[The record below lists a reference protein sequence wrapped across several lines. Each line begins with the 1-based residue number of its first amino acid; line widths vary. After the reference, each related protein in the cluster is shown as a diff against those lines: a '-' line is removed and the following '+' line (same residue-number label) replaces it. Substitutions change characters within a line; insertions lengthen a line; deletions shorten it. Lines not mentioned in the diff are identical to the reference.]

1 MAKRL
6 IVHVGPRKT
15 GSTSI
20 QQMLFTCRD
29 KLRAGGIH
37 VPRAGLYQLPSRHH
51 PSLSH
56 FGLIQHKLENWAKLA
71 EEIASTDAETFVV
84 SAEDLTSPKRRVVCA
99 ERLEKLVARTSVE
112 VDIVGFVRPQW
123 QLLESEYS
131 QRVFGGR
138 MKARL
143 SQFVREML
151 DAGERTILDYRLV
164 FAPYRT
170 RFGDRVRVFPLQA
183 SHLPQG
189 LVAHF
194 LSLAGAETV
203 VMEEASA
210 QSRANER
217 NGAKAVEVCRL
228 VRVRLG
234 AGHLSPRHLLPE
246 LPTLLNEDAPFAGFS
261 WDEIRQME
269 DRFALANAAFARE
282 NGISADGTLFQEAAA
297 SDAVRPNLA
306 RWEDFDSDER
316 HRVRR
321 YVLKRTGVDLE
332 RKHARK
338 WRIFWARA
346 RRGGFANSEA
356 KAVRRSIFPTPSPS
370 ADPKASTLRD

>member
-37 VPRAGLYQLPSRHH
+37 VPRAGLTSAPSRRC
-51 PSLSH
+51 LSH
-56 FGLIQHKLENWAKLA
+56 SGLIYHGQPKSNWTKLA

-84 SAEDLTSPKRRVVCA
+84 SAEDLTSPSRRVACA
-99 ERLEKLVARTSVE
+99 ERLEKLVERTSVE
-112 VDIVGFVRPQW
+112 VDVVGFARPQW

-131 QRVFGGR
+131 QRVFDR
-138 MKARL
+138 RTKARF

-151 DAGERTILDYRLV
+151 DAGESTILDYRLV

-183 SHLPQG
+183 SHLPRG

-194 LSLAGAETV
+194 LSLVGAESV

-210 QSRANER
+210 QSRTNER
-217 NGAKAVEVCRL
+217 RGAKAVEVCRL
-228 VRVRLG
+228 VGTRLG
-234 AGHLSPRHLLPE
+234 GRPRRPELRHLLPE
-246 LPTLLNEDAPFAGFS
+246 LPTLFNGDAPFAGFS
-261 WDEIRQME
+261 WDEIRQIE
-269 DRFALANAAFARE
+269 DRFALANAAFAHE
-282 NGISADGTLFQEAAA
+282 TGIKPDGTLFQEAAA

-321 YVLKRTGVDLE
+321 YVLKRTGVDIE

-346 RRGGFANSEA
+346 RRGEFAKSGA
-356 KAVRRSIFPTPSPS
+356 KAIRRYFRAVRKRM
-370 ADPKASTLRD
+370 TLRHRP

>member
-37 VPRAGLYQLPSRHH
+37 VPRAGLRQSPSRRC
-51 PSLSH
+51 LSH
-56 FGLIQHKLENWAKLA
+56 YRLVQGQHKLENWAKLA

-84 SAEDLTSPKRRVVCA
+84 SAEDLTSQGRCVAA
-99 ERLEKLVARTSVE
+99 ERLEKLVARASVE
-112 VDIVGFVRPQW
+112 VDVVGFVRPQW

-131 QRVFGGR
+131 QRAFGGR
-138 MKARL
+138 TKARF

-151 DAGERTILDYRLV
+151 DAGESTILDYRLL

-170 RFGDRVRVFPLQA
+170 LFGDRVRVFPLQA
-183 SHLPQG
+183 SHLPLG

-194 LSLAGAETV
+194 LSLVGAETV

-228 VRVRLG
+228 VRARLG
-234 AGHLSPRHLLPE
+234 AGCPTPRHLLRE

-282 NGISADGTLFQEAAA
+282 TGISADGTLFQKAAA

-346 RRGGFANSEA
+346 RRGGVANSGA
-356 KAVRRSIFPTPSPS
+356 KALRRYFPHAVRKRM
-370 ADPKASTLRD
+370 TLRHRP

>member
-6 IVHVGPRKT
+6 IVHVGPPKT

-20 QQMLFTCRD
+20 QQALFTCRD
-29 KLRAGGIH
+29 KLRADGIH
-37 VPRAGLYQLPSRHH
+37 VPRAGLRQHFSKR
-51 PSLSH
+51 SLSH
-56 FGLIQHKLENWAKLA
+56 SGLTCQHQRESNWTKLA

-84 SAEDLTSPKRRVVCA
+84 SAEHLTTLGRHVACA
-99 ERLEKLVARTSVE
+99 EQLEKLVARTSVE
-112 VDIVGFVRPQW
+112 VDVVGFVRPQW
-123 QLLESEYS
+123 QLLQSSYS
-131 QRVFGGR
+131 QNVHSQRSKKRF
-138 MKARL
+138 

-151 DAGERTILDYRLV
+151 DAGEMTKLDYRLV

-170 RFGDRVRVFPLQA
+170 RFGDRVKVFPLQA
-183 SHLPQG
+183 SHLPRG

-194 LSLAGAETV
+194 LSLVGAGTV

-210 QSRANER
+210 QPHANKR
-217 NGAKAVEVCRL
+217 HGAKALEVCRL
-228 VRVRLG
+228 VRARLG
-234 AGHLSPRHLLPE
+234 AGRLTRRHLLPE

-261 WDEIRQME
+261 WDEIRQIE

-282 NGISADGTLFQEAAA
+282 NGISADGTLFQKAAA
-297 SDAVRPNLA
+297 SDAMRPNLA

-316 HRVRR
+316 RRVRR

-338 WRIFWARA
+338 WRIFWAGA
-346 RRGGFANSEA
+346 RRGGVCQVGSKGGQALYFPH
-356 KAVRRSIFPTPSPS
+356 AVPKRRP
-370 ADPKASTLRD
+370 

>member
-6 IVHVGPRKT
+6 IVHVGPPKT
-15 GSTSI
+15 GSSSI
-20 QQMLFTCRD
+20 QQALFTCRD
-29 KLRAGGIH
+29 KLRADGIH
-37 VPRAGLYQLPSRHH
+37 VPRAGLRQHFSRRHQDHSGLTYQH
-51 PSLSH
+51 
-56 FGLIQHKLENWAKLA
+56 QQEYNWTKLA

-84 SAEDLTSPKRRVVCA
+84 SAEHLTAPGRRVANA

-112 VDIVGFVRPQW
+112 VDVVGFVRPQW
-123 QLLESEYS
+123 QLLQSMYS
-131 QRVFGGR
+131 QSVFTQR
-138 MKARL
+138 TKTRF

-151 DAGERTILDYRLV
+151 DAGERTKLDYNLV

-170 RFGDRVRVFPLQA
+170 RFGDRLRVFPLQA
-183 SHLPQG
+183 SHLPRG

-194 LSLAGAETV
+194 LFLCGAGTV

-210 QSRANER
+210 QPRANER
-217 NGAKAVEVCRL
+217 RGAKALEVRRL

-234 AGHLSPRHLLPE
+234 KGCPKLRHLLPE

-261 WDEIRQME
+261 WDEIRQIE
-269 DRFALANAAFARE
+269 DHFALANAAFARE
-282 NGISADGTLFQEAAA
+282 NGISADGTLFQKAAA

-316 HRVRR
+316 RRVRR

-346 RRGGFANSEA
+346 RRGGGGGGVPTREQ
-356 KAVRRSIFPTPSPS
+356 RRSGAISPAPFAS
-370 ADPKASTLRD
+370 A

>member
-6 IVHVGPRKT
+6 IVHVGPRKM

-20 QQMLFTCRD
+20 QQVLFTCRD

-37 VPRAGLYQLPSRHH
+37 VPRAGCGIS
-51 PSLSH
+51 SLWRCLAH
-56 FGLIQHKLENWAKLA
+56 YGLVQGQHKLENWAKLA

-84 SAEDLTSPKRRVVCA
+84 SAQGLTSPSQRVASA
-99 ERLEKLVARTSVE
+99 ERLEKLVARASVE

-131 QRVFGGR
+131 QRAFGGR
-138 MKARL
+138 IKARF

-151 DAGERTILDYRLV
+151 DAGESTVLDYRLV

-170 RFGDRVRVFPLQA
+170 RFGDRVKVFPLQT
-183 SHLPQG
+183 SHLPRG
-189 LVAHF
+189 LAAHF
-194 LSLAGAETV
+194 LSFVGAETV

-210 QSRANER
+210 PSRANR
-217 NGAKAVEVCRL
+217 RSGAKVVEVCRL
-228 VRVRLG
+228 VGTRLG
-234 AGHLSPRHLLPE
+234 AGDPTLRQLLPE
-246 LPTLLNEDAPFAGFS
+246 LPTLLNEDTPFAGFS

-269 DRFALANAAFARE
+269 DHFALANAAFARE
-282 NGISADGTLFQEAAA
+282 NGISADGTLFQKAAP

-316 HRVRR
+316 RRVRR

-346 RRGGFANSEA
+346 RRGGVCQVGS
-356 KAVRRSIFPTPSPS
+356 KGIRRYFPH
-370 ADPKASTLRD
+370 AGPKRRP

>member
-6 IVHVGPRKT
+6 IVHVGPPKT

-20 QQMLFTCRD
+20 QRALFTCRD
-29 KLRAGGIH
+29 KLRADGIH
-37 VPRAGLYQLPSRHH
+37 VSRAGLRQHFSRRHQDH
-51 PSLSH
+51 S
-56 FGLIQHKLENWAKLA
+56 GLTCQHQEESNWTKLA
-71 EEIASTDAETFVV
+71 EKIASTDAETFVV
-84 SAEDLTSPKRRVVCA
+84 SAEHLTAPDRRVANA

-112 VDIVGFVRPQW
+112 VDVVGFVRPQW
-123 QLLESEYS
+123 QLLESMYS
-131 QRVFGGR
+131 QNVFSGR
-138 MKARL
+138 TATRFP
-143 SQFVREML
+143 QFVREML
-151 DAGERTILDYRLV
+151 DAGERMKLDYRLV

-194 LSLAGAETV
+194 LSLAGAGTV

-210 QSRANER
+210 QPRANER

-261 WDEIRQME
+261 WDEIRQIE

-282 NGISADGTLFQEAAA
+282 NGISADGTLFPKAAA

-316 HRVRR
+316 RRVRR
-321 YVLKRTGVDLE
+321 YVLKRTGLDLE

-346 RRGGFANSEA
+346 RGGGGVTREQ
-356 KAVRRSIFPTPSPS
+356 RRSGALFFPRRPQ
-370 ADPKASTLRD
+370 AQTLRHRP